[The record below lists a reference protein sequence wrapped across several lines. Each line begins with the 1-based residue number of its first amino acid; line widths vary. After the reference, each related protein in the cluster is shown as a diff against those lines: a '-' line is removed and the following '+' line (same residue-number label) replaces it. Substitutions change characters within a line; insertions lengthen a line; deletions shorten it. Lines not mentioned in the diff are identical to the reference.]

1 MGNHAPL
8 TLESFSNREFCLQQ
22 EVTMNTPSGGLKLS
36 SILFGLMAL
45 GQLWRLV
52 AQPEVLMSGV
62 PVPVWPSAL
71 AFILLLVLSIWL
83 WRLSKRAS

>member
-1 MGNHAPL
+1 M
-8 TLESFSNREFCLQQ
+8 R
-22 EVTMNTPSGGLKLS
+22 LS

-52 AQPEVLMSGV
+52 AQPQVLVSGA

-71 AFILLLVLSIWL
+71 AFILLLALSIWL
-83 WRLSKRAS
+83 WRLAKKAQ

>member
-1 MGNHAPL
+1 
-8 TLESFSNREFCLQQ
+8 
-22 EVTMNTPSGGLKLS
+22 MNTPRGGLRLS

-52 AQPEVLMSGV
+52 AQPEVLVSGV
-62 PVPVWPSAL
+62 VAPVWPSAL

-83 WRLSKRAS
+83 WRLSNRA

>member
-1 MGNHAPL
+1 
-8 TLESFSNREFCLQQ
+8 
-22 EVTMNTPSGGLKLS
+22 MNTPSGGLKLS

>member
-1 MGNHAPL
+1 
-8 TLESFSNREFCLQQ
+8 
-22 EVTMNTPSGGLKLS
+22 MNTPRGGLRLS

-52 AQPEVLMSGV
+52 AQPQVLVSGA

-71 AFILLLVLSIWL
+71 AFILLLALSIWL
-83 WRLSKRAS
+83 WRLAKKAQ

>member
-1 MGNHAPL
+1 
-8 TLESFSNREFCLQQ
+8 
-22 EVTMNTPSGGLKLS
+22 MNTPSGGLKLS

-83 WRLSKRAS
+83 WRLSKRAT